1 MNIKIQITEFQL
13 PPFFLF
19 FFLKELY
26 IFIARYTM
34 KLLLEFANKVRSL
47 SSPLPLGLAK
57 KKKKKRETIVTM
69 ETTIQFRFS
78 FLPRVSMGV

>member
-13 PPFFLF
+13 PPFFSF
-19 FFLKELY
+19 FFLRELY

-57 KKKKKRETIVTM
+57 KKKKRETIVTM